1 MLWLNSNNWKSSF
14 DSAPR
19 TAPTLT
25 HTESAAAAVV
35 LPAMFPESSESDL
48 CARPVGNLVN
58 HQASGTLQYHQAGGT
73 FGVLCGSYFFT
84 TRVWSIVQG

>member
-58 HQASGTLQYHQAGGT
+58 HQAGGTLQYHQAGGT
-73 FGVLCGSYFFT
+73 LV
-84 TRVWSIVQG
+84 